1 MEFRWKSKKSPGTLT
16 QKALEKVKKS
26 PGNSYVG
33 CDSVEHWKT
42 DTPRP
47 LLYKNQIF
55 PYSPLNIL
63 SGSNR
68 VGDWIIW

>member
-1 MEFRWKSKKSPGTLT
+1 MKV
-16 QKALEKVKKS
+16 LEKSWNFHAKVLEKLKKS
-26 PGNSYVG
+26 PGNSYAG
-33 CDSVEHWKT
+33 CDSVEHWET